1 MPSTDP
7 QEMWAH
13 RANGLG
19 HLPRGRPWAKL
30 RPASPRLAA
39 LRAAAGLTVL
49 QEPRLLQVRQ
59 DSEVTLTCQ
68 VVQAQAWERLRVE
81 WLKDDASLCQSFI
94 SNSSLSLGGCGP
106 RGWLSWWPPGTVTL
120 RLASVSLNDSG
131 RYVCWAATEIPEL
144 EEAEGSGTQL
154 LVDTDDG
161 PQKPIPSITGR
172 HLALLVAGSA
182 ALVVAAIALGAWIW
196 GRRRCGH
203 KDAGNQLYGNVLY
216 RPRGAPKRTE
226 ASPAEGKVL
235 DTPREAR
242 KAQSVYSVSFP
253 RPPTPQRRLAPK
265 SCPSPRPTH
274 LVSTVRVPPDLG
286 PFGQRSPRGF
296 LEVGRGTGAPGAP
309 ERTPVAR

>member
-1 MPSTDP
+1 MGPLRT
-7 QEMWAH
+7 ALVL
-13 RANGLG
+13 LG
-19 HLPRGRPWAKL
+19 PLW
-30 RPASPRLAA
+30 A
-39 LRAAAGLTVL
+39 LRAATGLAVL

-68 VVQAQAWERLRVE
+68 VVQAQTWERLRVE

-106 RGWLSWWPPGTVTL
+106 WGWLSWRPPGTVTL

-161 PQKPIPSITGR
+161 PQKPIPSITG
-172 HLALLVAGSA
+172 
-182 ALVVAAIALGAWIW
+182 
-196 GRRRCGH
+196 
-203 KDAGNQLYGNVLY
+203 NQLYGNVLY

-242 KAQSVYSVSFP
+242 KAQSVYSVPLGNEVQEGSLKWEEEP
-253 RPPTPQRRLAPK
+253 EPPEPQRGPQWPGEDVTDSK
-265 SCPSPRPTH
+265 G
-274 LVSTVRVPPDLG
+274 VREASG
-286 PFGQRSPRGF
+286 PC
-296 LEVGRGTGAPGAP
+296 
-309 ERTPVAR
+309 